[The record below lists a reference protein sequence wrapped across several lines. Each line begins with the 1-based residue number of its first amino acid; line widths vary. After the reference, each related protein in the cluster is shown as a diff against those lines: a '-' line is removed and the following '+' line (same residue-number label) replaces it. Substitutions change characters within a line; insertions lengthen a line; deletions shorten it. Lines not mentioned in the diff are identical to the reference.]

1 MRRIFEEK
9 AKPLP
14 ISKEQVWLA
23 YKKVKSN
30 KGGSGVD
37 GISIKEFDANLENNL
52 YKLWNRLASGS
63 YFPPPVRSVEIPKSK
78 GSKRELGIPTVGD
91 RICQQV
97 IKDFIEPRIDS
108 VFHDSSY
115 GYRPLKSSHEAL
127 RVVQGNSRQYDWVV
141 DLDISKFFDTVCHDK
156 LLLALDRHV
165 EENWIKVYIKR
176 WLSAPVM
183 KSSGVLEEKQGKGT
197 PQGGVIS
204 PLLANLYLH
213 YTFDVWMSRQFSGI
227 PFVRYADD
235 IVIHCSSEFQAEQT
249 LKALKQ
255 RLLECELSLNESK
268 TSIVYCKDHR
278 RKGKTSKS
286 VKFDFLG
293 FSFHPESKP
302 SKHGGMF
309 LGYGCSISKQTY
321 SKLVKEIRDT
331 RFHKWTAATFEDIAT
346 LLNPKIQGWMQ
357 YYEGFK
363 RKSLSKVF
371 HRLHNR
377 LVKWILNKHKRF
389 KGSRKRAFE
398 YVKKIHKHYPYLF
411 YHWQVGYAF
420 V

>member
-1 MRRIFEEK
+1 MSRIFEEK

-14 ISKEQVWLA
+14 ISKSQVWLA

-30 KGGSGVD
+30 KGSSGVD
-37 GISIKEFDANLENNL
+37 NVSIQDFDADIEDNL

-63 YFPPPVRSVEIPKSK
+63 YFPPPVRRVEIPKSN
-78 GSKRELGIPTVGD
+78 GTKRELGIPTVGD

-97 IKDFIEPRIDS
+97 IKDLIEPRLDS

-115 GYRPLKSSHEAL
+115 GYRPLKSSHDAL
-127 RVVQGNSRQYDWVV
+127 SAVASNTRKYDWVI
-141 DLDISKFFDTVCHDK
+141 DLDITKFFDNVCHEK
-156 LLLALDRHV
+156 LLLGLDMHI

-176 WLSAPVM
+176 WLEAPVL
-183 KSSGVLEEKQGKGT
+183 KSNGNLEEKHGKGT

-213 YTFDVWMSRQFSGI
+213 YTFDIWLSTYFSRL

-235 IVIHCSSEFQAEQT
+235 IVIHCVNESQAKKVLQEIE
-249 LKALKQ
+249 K
-255 RLLECELSLNESK
+255 RLAVCGLSCNASK
-268 TSIVYCKDHR
+268 TSIVYCKDYR
-278 RKGKTSKS
+278 RKGKGKP

-293 FSFHPESKP
+293 FSFHPQSKP
-302 SKHGGMF
+302 SKLGGMF
-309 LGYGCSISKQTY
+309 LGYGCSVSKQTY

-331 RFHKWTAATFEDIAT
+331 NLHKWTAGTLEDIAAM
-346 LLNPKIQGWMQ
+346 LNPKIRGWMQ
-357 YYEGFK
+357 YYEKFK
-363 RKSLSKVF
+363 RKSLTKVF

-377 LVKWILNKHKRF
+377 LVKWILNKYKRF
-389 KGSRKRAFE
+389 KGSRKRGFD
-398 YVKKIHKHYPYLF
+398 YLKKIHKHYPYLF
-411 YHWQVGYAF
+411 YHWEVGYAL